1 MTALVTGAAG
11 GIGSAVARAFEGS
24 GERVLRHDLR
34 APEAPDETF
43 LTGNLLDED
52 VLTSIERHV
61 SDGGVTT
68 VVAAHGVAGAQAI
81 SSISAEYTRF
91 IMSANTVS
99 VLRLYDAVAPALA
112 ERSGVFVA
120 VASQAGLVGEA
131 NNGVYCASKFALVG
145 WARALDRAPFE
156 GRPRVRL
163 LCPGAT
169 QTPLLV
175 DAFRGMADSAGVQ
188 YEEILGSRLAQ
199 IPAGRLG
206 RTEDLGAAA
215 VWLAAL
221 PTRRCVIAAVTG
233 GEVLA

>member
-1 MTALVTGAAG
+1 MTALITGAAG
-11 GIGSAVARAFEGS
+11 GIGSAVANAFEDS
-24 GERVLRHDLR
+24 GERVVRHDLR
-34 APEAPDETF
+34 APEAPDGTY
-43 LTGNLLDED
+43 LTGNLLDDD

-61 SDGGVTT
+61 NDEGVTT

-81 SSISAEYTRF
+81 SSISAEYARF
-91 IMSANTVS
+91 VMSANTVS

-112 ERSGVFVA
+112 QRSGVFVA

-145 WARALDRAPFE
+145 WAKALDRAPFE
-156 GRPRVRL
+156 SRPRVRL

-188 YEEILGSRLAQ
+188 YEDVLASRLAQ

-221 PTRRCVIAAVTG
+221 PTRRSVIAAVTG